1 MGTKSTQFRTRGDF
15 DGENTSGKS
24 GVSWNTAQLG
34 TAAIFGI
41 AATGGYIED
50 KIEGGKKYRIHEFGF
65 AGYGPNSVPTSPYYA
80 ASPPTGWTFVV
91 SNTGGLGGNI
101 HYQVVGGG
109 GGSGY
114 PSAGGAGA
122 GGFRTNFPGV
132 VTDPTA
138 PGGSVPLTGAAYPV
152 SIGTYVVKVGD
163 YGIYAGG
170 SGAPGPTAGAAGGI
184 SEFYPSGQS
193 FPHASYIRAYGGGMG
208 SPPGSGY
215 PGDTFGSGGGGGY
228 PNYAGGPANGPSA
241 DPNHPI
247 IQGYPGGNG
256 PPNSGGDPGGGG
268 GGGAG
273 SAGSAG
279 TPTGQGHGGI
289 GVLSGIYPSPPTVNS
304 GNGFYWAAGGG
315 GGFVRNTGGAG
326 DGGTGGGGGGG
337 VPAPNPD
344 RGGGGQGGIFSGNGS
359 YSGGAGGA
367 GATATGSGGG
377 GVGNPTSYSD
387 GRHGYGGRG
396 CVIIRYEVA
405 MAQPQ

>member
-41 AATGGYIED
+41 AATGGAIED
-50 KIEGGKKYRIHEFGF
+50 IIENGKKYRFHMFGLD
-65 AGYGPNSVPTSPYYA
+65 GYPAPGGSPGSPYYA
-80 ASPPTGWTFVV
+80 ASPPDGWTFVV
-91 SNTGGLGGNI
+91 SNVGGLGGNI
-101 HYQVVGGG
+101 HYQVIGGG

-114 PSAGGAGA
+114 PDSGGAGA
-122 GGFRTNFPGV
+122 GGFRTNWPGV

-152 SIGTYVVKVGD
+152 SVGTYVCKVGN
-163 YGIYAGG
+163 YGNYAG
-170 SGAPGPTAGAAGGI
+170 SPGGVSPTAGANGGM

-193 FPHASYIRAYGGGMG
+193 FPHASYIRAYGGGAG
-208 SPPGSGY
+208 QPPGSGS
-215 PGDTFGSGGGGGY
+215 PGDTFGCGGGGGY

-256 PPNSGGDPGGGG
+256 PPNSGGDQGGGG

-273 SAGSAG
+273 AAGSAG
-279 TPTGQGHGGI
+279 TPTGNGHGGI
-289 GVLSGIYPSPPTVNS
+289 GVLSDIYPSPPTVNS
-304 GNGFYWAAGGG
+304 GNGFYWCGGG
-315 GGFVRNTGGAG
+315 GGSWNNNSGGGG
-326 DGGTGGGGGGG
+326 DGGSGGGGGGG

-344 RGGGGQGGIFSGNGS
+344 RGAGSTGSMWPGGGA
-359 YSGGAGGA
+359 YSGGRSGHGRGA
-367 GATATGSGGG
+367 NGGG
-377 GVGNPTSYSD
+377 GGGAMANPEGD
-387 GRHGYGGRG
+387 GRHGYGARG
-396 CVIIRYEVA
+396 CIIIRYEIA
-405 MAQPQ
+405 PAQPL

>member
-34 TAAIFGI
+34 TASIWGI
-41 AATGGYIED
+41 QATGGFIED
-50 KIEGGKKYRIHEFGF
+50 KIESGKKYRIHQFGI
-65 AGYGPNSVPTSPYYA
+65 AGYGPTATPTSPYYA

-91 SNTGGLGGNI
+91 SNVGGLGGNI
-101 HYQVVGGG
+101 HYQVIAGG
-109 GGSGY
+109 GGSGR
-114 PSAGGAGA
+114 PSSGGGGA
-122 GGFRTNFPGV
+122 GGFRTNWPGV

-152 SIGTYVVKVGD
+152 SVGTYVCKVGD
-163 YGIYAGG
+163 IGIYAGPT
-170 SGAPGPTAGAAGGI
+170 SPSPTAGAAGGM

-193 FPHASYIRAYGGGMG
+193 FPHASYIRSYGGGMG

-256 PPNSGGDPGGGG
+256 PPNSGGQNGGGG

-279 TPTGQGHGGI
+279 TPTGNGHGGL
-289 GVLSGIYPSPPTVNS
+289 GVLSAIYPSPPTVNS
-304 GNGFYWAAGGG
+304 GNGFYWAGGG
-315 GGFVRNTGGAG
+315 GGAWSATGGNAG
-326 DGGTGGGGGGG
+326 DGGLGGGGGGGTPAPNNPNRGGGGVGAIHDGSGSYNGGRSGAGGTGTGGGGGGF
-337 VPAPNPD
+337 ANDPNY
-344 RGGGGQGGIFSGNGS
+344 SNASNG
-359 YSGGAGGA
+359 
-367 GATATGSGGG
+367 
-377 GVGNPTSYSD
+377 
-387 GRHGYGGRG
+387 HGGRG
-396 CVIIRYEVA
+396 SIIIRYEIA
-405 MAQPQ
+405 PAQPL